1 QIIAASAAGRP
12 GRDIAEIGGRLFLVV
27 SEPARF
33 AEETLGT
40 LTVGYALD
48 DAVAQQLA
56 QVTHCEVNLVV
67 GRQLSASSLKGDE
80 RTALANLVAHGTPL
94 PDGGPARM
102 QQFGAHEYLAST
114 FPLSP
119 NGDPDRT
126 GRLVLLQDW
135 APTNRYLAQLRHQLF
150 AAGAVIF
157 ALGLGR

>member
-1 QIIAASAAGRP
+1 MNDSRVAGDLATMQVMSDEYRRQLKSAFCIVTGRDGVWIASSGWSPIVEPPFSIRQIIAASAAGRP

-94 PDGGPARM
+94 
-102 QQFGAHEYLAST
+102 
-114 FPLSP
+114 
-119 NGDPDRT
+119 
-126 GRLVLLQDW
+126 
-135 APTNRYLAQLRHQLF
+135 
-150 AAGAVIF
+150 
-157 ALGLGR
+157 